1 MLGISKLN
9 LFNDSEVIEGIS
21 FADLGLSC
29 QTEIQYKKECVF
41 DITSL
46 VPMILLLGP
55 DPGSEHVFDVKVT
68 DLAGQVTEQ
77 SLTFTAPA
85 LVRVDQTDLWKNT
98 ASLSDHQ
105 PVRRRRR
112 VALEYRIKG
121 ESAWNAASVSGPNDD
136 GSRTALISP
145 DWTTGTN
152 EAGLT
157 IHSVD
162 PKTGIFA
169 RKSYEY
175 QLLADGANGRFGRIH
190 AQKQPRRHH
199 SQCRHGELEHEIDEK
214 DHRFDQRTLSECRQI
229 RRRNR
234 DRQILGQRQQRL
246 YDQFGN
252 RQIMHSGNISRHG
265 R

>member
-1 MLGISKLN
+1 MLGISKLD
-9 LFNDSEVIEGIS
+9 LFNDSDVIEEIS

-41 DITSL
+41 DITAL

-98 ASLSDHQ
+98 ASLTISNQFADAGSVV
-105 PVRRRRR
+105 P
-112 VALEYRIKG
+112 EYRIKG

-152 EAGLT
+152 EARLT

-175 QLLADGANGRFGRIH
+175 
-190 AQKQPRRHH
+190 RRRRH

-214 DHRFDQRTLSECRQI
+214 DVLRLCQRTLSE
-229 RRRNR
+229 
-234 DRQILGQRQQRL
+234 RL

>member
-1 MLGISKLN
+1 MLGISKLD
-9 LFNDSEVIEGIS
+9 LFNDSDVIEEIS

-41 DITSL
+41 DITAL

-98 ASLSDHQ
+98 ASLTISNQFADAGSVV
-105 PVRRRRR
+105 P
-112 VALEYRIKG
+112 EYRIKG

-152 EAGLT
+152 EARLT

-175 QLLADGANGRFGRIH
+175 RLLADGATV
-190 AQKQPRRHH
+190 A
-199 SQCRHGELEHEIDEK
+199 SGEFTPK
-214 DHRFDQRTLSECRQI
+214 
-229 RRRNR
+229 NN
-234 DRQILGQRQQRL
+234 LG
-246 YDQFGN
+246 DVIPNAG
-252 RQIMHSGNISRHG
+252 MESWSTK
-265 R
+265 

>member
-1 MLGISKLN
+1 M
-9 LFNDSEVIEGIS
+9 
-21 FADLGLSC
+21 
-29 QTEIQYKKECVF
+29 
-41 DITSL
+41 
-46 VPMILLLGP
+46 
-55 DPGSEHVFDVKVT
+55 
-68 DLAGQVTEQ
+68 TEQ

-98 ASLSDHQ
+98 ASLTISNQFADAGS
-105 PVRRRRR
+105 

-169 RKSYEY
+169 ARATNTNCSPTAQRSLRANSRPKTTSATSFPM
-175 QLLADGANGRFGRIH
+175 QAWRAGA
-190 AQKQPRRHH
+190 
-199 SQCRHGELEHEIDEK
+199 
-214 DHRFDQRTLSECRQI
+214 
-229 RRRNR
+229 RNR
-234 DRQILGQRQQRL
+234 
-246 YDQFGN
+246 
-252 RQIMHSGNISRHG
+252 
-265 R
+265 

>member
-1 MLGISKLN
+1 MLGISKLD
-9 LFNDSEVIEGIS
+9 LFNDSDVIEEIS

-41 DITSL
+41 DITAL

-98 ASLSDHQ
+98 ASLTISNQFADAGSVV
-105 PVRRRRR
+105 P
-112 VALEYRIKG
+112 EYRIKG

-152 EAGLT
+152 EARLT

-162 PKTGIFA
+162 PKTGILRPQELRIPTA
-169 RKSYEY
+169 RRRRNS
-175 QLLADGANGRFGRIH
+175 RFGRIH
-190 AQKQPRRHH
+190 AQKQPRRRH

-214 DHRFDQRTLSECRQI
+214 DVLRLCQRTLSE
-229 RRRNR
+229 
-234 DRQILGQRQQRL
+234 RL